1 MKNKSL
7 IFWTFADFSLFF
19 LFSSFLL
26 SFPLWTVS
34 FSLPPPPISK
44 LYKKPILKNLNLTCW
59 TKNMMKKIKTGCLT
73 QVAVASRMAAKFSLS
88 SWPAFSYQSSY
99 NNEENFKSPS
109 LVQSPQLLL
118 FCRPFYSL
126 SDRETPCWAFTLSR
140 TVHRSPDVQF
150 NCSRQF
156 QFRTSWKTFRD
167 SLQLNFLPPSA
178 CHLSSP
184 PRQAFK
190 ALRKTTEKLMKQNW
204 KQKEKTFN

>member
-1 MKNKSL
+1 M
-7 IFWTFADFSLFF
+7 
-19 LFSSFLL
+19 
-26 SFPLWTVS
+26 
-34 FSLPPPPISK
+34 
-44 LYKKPILKNLNLTCW
+44 LNE
-59 TKNMMKKIKTGCLT
+59 NMMKKIKTGCLT

-99 NNEENFKSPS
+99 NNEENFKSLS

-118 FCRPFYSL
+118 FCHPFYSL
-126 SDRETPCWAFTLSR
+126 SDRETPCWAFNLSC

-167 SLQLNFLPPSA
+167 SLQLNFLFPSA

-190 ALRKTTEKLMKQNW
+190 APRKTTEKLMKQNW
-204 KQKEKTFN
+204 KQKEKNL